1 MSLESWAPGPPSVF
15 CFCFLPPSLLLG
27 SAGPPTN
34 REIKNA
40 PPSRLALPRGWQH
53 EPPKCGKELVGWRCK
68 ITYPSGKTNERK
80 WQDGFVLESHGQVGE
95 RHHRPRVPHL
105 RAGLLVDAGDEWVQD
120 LPDDGICFRKPGLDE
135 TRASAEELRQAHRA
149 TSEV

>member
-1 MSLESWAPGPPSVF
+1 MADTHAHTHSANNSLACTVREWPDHRSSH
-15 CFCFLPPSLLLG
+15 
-27 SAGPPTN
+27 PPTG
-34 REIKNA
+34 
-40 PPSRLALPRGWQH
+40 SRKQH
-53 EPPKCGKELVGWRCK
+53 EPPKCGKDLVGWRCK

-80 WQDGFVLESHGQVGE
+80 WQDGFVFESKAKLESGTIV
-95 RHHRPRVPHL
+95 
-105 RAGLLVDAGDEWVQD
+105 RAYRIFVLVDAGDEWVQD